1 MKFDRPNNKQRI
13 LLLLMLLVAFTA
25 ILSGQTTG
33 SIRIDLDATE
43 AARNV
48 LHVHEKI
55 EVKPGEFALF
65 YPKWIPGEHAPTGTL
80 NEMMNFTITAGGKPI
95 EWTRDDVEM
104 FAFRLT
110 VPAGVNQIDVVFD
123 DNSQPGTVASAQ
135 LSRIKWNRLLLYP
148 RGIEIGRASCRER
161 VEVWEVGG
169 VFKER

>member
-55 EVKPGEFALF
+55 DVKPGEFALF
-65 YPKWIPGEHAPTGTL
+65 FPKWIPGEHAPTGTL
-80 NEMMNFTITAGGKPI
+80 NDMMNLSFTAGGKQL

-104 FAFRLT
+104 FALRVS
-110 VPAGVNQIDVVFD
+110 VPAGINQIDAAFD
-123 DNSQPGTVASAQ
+123 DKSQPGTIAS
-135 LSRIKWNRLLLYP
+135 
-148 RGIEIGRASCRER
+148 
-161 VEVWEVGG
+161 
-169 VFKER
+169 